1 VTTFY
6 LIRHGAN
13 DLLPRA
19 LAGRLPGIHLNA
31 QGRAE
36 AERIAERLKSKPIH
50 HIFSSPM
57 DRARET
63 AEPLARELKLEMEIS
78 EAINEV
84 DFGEWHGAEMKAL
97 DNDERWRKWN
107 SFRGGHQLPGGETM
121 IQIQSRIVTEMVRM
135 RNRFAGEELALFT
148 HGDPI
153 RAALCHWLGMPLDF
167 IHRLQVD
174 TGAIS
179 VVSLDERT
187 AIVRE
192 LNTR

>member
-1 VTTFY
+1 
-6 LIRHGAN
+6 
-13 DLLPRA
+13 
-19 LAGRLPGIHLNA
+19 LPGVHLNA

-36 AERIAERLKSKPIH
+36 AERIAQRLESRPIH

-63 AEPLARELKLEMEIS
+63 AKPLARALKIEVEVS

-84 DFGEWHGAEMKAL
+84 DFGEWHGAEMKML
-97 DNDERWRKWN
+97 DADARWQKWN
-107 SFRGGHQLPGGETM
+107 SFRGGHQIPGGETM
-121 IQIQSRIVTEMVRM
+121 IQIQSRVVSEMIQL
-135 RNRFAGEELALFT
+135 RNQFAAGEIAMFT

-167 IHRLQVD
+167 VHRLQVD
-174 TGAIS
+174 AGSICTVAI
-179 VVSLDERT
+179 DEQT

-192 LNTR
+192 LNAR